1 MRTLSISISEIEY
14 SKFGLKNERL
24 NFSEFID
31 IVSKELSRQNLA
43 KCIELAQKYG
53 LSEMTMDE
61 ISDEV
66 KAVRKDAKN
75 RN

>member
-1 MRTLSISISEIEY
+1 MRTLNITITDFEYNKLGISTEKLTFNEFTEIV
-14 SKFGLKNERL
+14 RT
-24 NFSEFID
+24 
-31 IVSKELSRQNLA
+31 ELMRQNLE
-43 KCIELAQKYG
+43 KCIELAQQYK

-66 KAVRKDAKN
+66 KAVRDAKS